1 MKSAAWSNDRE
12 TDYVGAFE
20 VKLRRA
26 TGAGDCCEA
35 ADIIAYLVGFDTRER
50 LMFYNACDSLYF
62 SNISR
67 TTKYE

>member
-26 TGAGDCCEA
+26 TGAGDCCERVSVHYVA
-35 ADIIAYLVGFDTRER
+35 VWAQTQ
-50 LMFYNACDSLYF
+50 
-62 SNISR
+62 
-67 TTKYE
+67 